1 MLISRWG
8 IVMLSCLYFVC
19 HGRRSAAS
27 LDRAT
32 QQEMFRK
39 HDEQSGKRH
48 LGKFV
53 PLRALASLSGFVARD
68 HKKDNLGT
76 SDTNEPGLSKS
87 KHSLRPSFKQ
97 PPKAFPFREDLTWQ
111 HTDLSR
117 SKNAL
122 QSLLGESPE
131 VVSFLRPGSTWRHSP
146 VGMQA
151 VRERQRGPP
160 KPPGGPPSD
169 GGGGGG
175 DGDGPLWFVRALRH
189 ADTAQVLTD
198 WIKRTK
204 VYKMMKIFGNLALA
218 EKHAT
223 QLLEFER
230 LLSANPPDSNN
241 DEIIFALH
249 EGIPPDDG
257 DALDPDKVRVLALA
271 SVTVLDDRL
280 VLHGVVVSPIELND
294 PESTAASRMLLG
306 LSAVA
311 EQTFGF

>member
-1 MLISRWG
+1 
-8 IVMLSCLYFVC
+8 MLSCLYFVC

-39 HDEQSGKRH
+39 HDQQLGKSH

-53 PLRALASLSGFVARD
+53 PLRASASLPGFVARD
-68 HKKDNLGT
+68 QKKDNMCT
-76 SDTNEPGLSKS
+76 SDTNEPCLSKS

-97 PPKAFPFREDLTWQ
+97 SPKAFPFREDLTWQ

-117 SKNAL
+117 RKNAL

-131 VVSFLRPGSTWRHSP
+131 VVRFMRPGSTWRHSP
-146 VGMQA
+146 VGMQS
-151 VRERQRGPP
+151 VLETQRGPP
-160 KPPGGPPSD
+160 KPPGRPPSD
-169 GGGGGG
+169 GGGSGG
-175 DGDGPLWFVRALRH
+175 DGDGPLWYLRALRH
-189 ADTAQVLTD
+189 ADTAQILTD
-198 WIKRTK
+198 WIAKTK
-204 VYKMMKIFGNLALA
+204 VYEMTKIFGNVALA
-218 EKHAT
+218 GKHAT

-230 LLSANPPDSNN
+230 LLSVNPPDSNH
-241 DEIIFALH
+241 DEIILALH

-294 PESTAASRMLLG
+294 PESTAAARMLLG

-311 EQTFGF
+311 EQNFGF